1 MTFEEDVA
9 RLEAIAAELGGDGVA
24 LDRALELFEEG
35 VARLRRASAELVRVE
50 SQVALL
56 VEQAEGV
63 FKLRPIRDRSDGPAE
78 GGGGG
83 RSGRGSRA

>member
-1 MTFEEDVA
+1 MTFEEDIA

-50 SQVALL
+50 SQVTLL

-63 FKLRPIRDRSDGPAE
+63 FKLRPIRDRDDGPAE
-78 GGGGG
+78 GGGRGA
-83 RSGRGSRA
+83 RGSRT

>member
-1 MTFEEDVA
+1 MTFDEDVA
-9 RLEAIAAELGGDGVA
+9 RLEAIAAELGRDGVA

-50 SQVALL
+50 AQVALL

-63 FKLRPIRDRSDGPAE
+63 FTLRPMRDRGE
-78 GGGGG
+78 GGPNAGA
-83 RSGRGSRA
+83 RSGRGSRT

>member
-35 VARLRRASAELVRVE
+35 VACLRRASADLVRVE

-63 FKLRPIRDRSDGPAE
+63 FKLRPMRDRGDAPAE
-78 GGGGG
+78 GAG
-83 RSGRGSRA
+83 RSGRGSRT

>member
-63 FKLRPIRDRSDGPAE
+63 FTLRPIRDRGEGPLE
-78 GGGGG
+78 GGG
-83 RSGRGSRA
+83 RTGRGSRT

>member
-63 FKLRPIRDRSDGPAE
+63 FKLRPMRDRGEGSVE
-78 GGGGG
+78 GGS
-83 RSGRGSRA
+83 RSGRGSRP

>member
-1 MTFEEDVA
+1 MTFDEDVA
-9 RLEAIAAELGGDGVA
+9 RLEAIAAELGRDGVA

-50 SQVALL
+50 AQVALL

-63 FKLRPIRDRSDGPAE
+63 FTLRHMRDRGE
-78 GGGGG
+78 GGADGGA
-83 RSGRGSRA
+83 RSGRGSRT

>member
-9 RLEAIAAELGGDGVA
+9 RLEAIAAELGSDGVA

-56 VEQAEGV
+56 VEQTEGV
-63 FKLRPIRDRSDGPAE
+63 FTLRPMRDRGDGPAE
-78 GGGGG
+78 GAG
-83 RSGRGSRA
+83 RSGRGSRT

>member
-1 MTFEEDVA
+1 MTFDEDIV
-9 RLEAIAAELGGDGVA
+9 RLEAIAAELAGDGVP

-35 VARLRRASAELVRVE
+35 VARLRRASAELVLVE

-63 FKLRPIRDRSDGPAE
+63 FTLRPMRDRGDGPAA
-78 GGGGG
+78 GGA
-83 RSGRGSRA
+83 RSGRGSRT

>member
-1 MTFEEDVA
+1 MTFDEDIA
-9 RLEAIAAELGGDGVA
+9 RLEAIAEELAGDGVA

-63 FKLRPIRDRSDGPAE
+63 FTLRPMRDRSEGPPPSGA
-78 GGGGG
+78 
-83 RSGRGSRA
+83 RSGRGSRT

>member
-9 RLEAIAAELGGDGVA
+9 RLEAIAAELGTDGVA

-56 VEQAEGV
+56 VEQVDGV
-63 FKLRPIRDRSDGPAE
+63 FALRPLPETGARVSGEGERGDRA
-78 GGGGG
+78 
-83 RSGRGSRA
+83 

>member
-9 RLEAIAAELGGDGVA
+9 RLEAIAAELGTDGVA

-56 VEQAEGV
+56 VEQVDGV
-63 FKLRPIRDRSDGPAE
+63 FALRPLRETGSGALAE
-78 GGGGG
+78 GGLGD
-83 RSGRGSRA
+83 RP